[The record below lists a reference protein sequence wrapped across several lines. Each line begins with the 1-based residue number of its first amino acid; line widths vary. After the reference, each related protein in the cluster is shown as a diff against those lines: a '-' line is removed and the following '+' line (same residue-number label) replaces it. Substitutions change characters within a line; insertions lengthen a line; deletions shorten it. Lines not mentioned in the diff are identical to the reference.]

1 MPTNSIEKDALP
13 AGRVAELTEAVD
25 SVLRCI
31 TPFLRASEDDYDTLM
46 SKRQLSHGCYSPGNI
61 LQSYLSHPDQLRG
74 RLSLDLP
81 QTGQG
86 LEAIAS
92 STSTLLRYSVN
103 TSSPGFMDKL
113 WSSPSVPGI
122 AADLLLSTLNGNDH
136 VFRVSPALT
145 LIEKHVGEELAHL
158 FGLGDSNSGG
168 ITVPGGAAANST
180 ALLIARNVRFP
191 HLKEV
196 GLYGISSPRLVIFA
210 SEAAHFSVFNAAQV
224 LGLGSHSV
232 KKISTSTDGSM
243 DPRAL
248 KQALDATIAAG
259 EVPLFICGT
268 AGTTVRGAYDP
279 LESIGK
285 LAHEYNAWFHVDAC
299 WGGAAAFSDK
309 LTYKL
314 TGCEFADSIA
324 YNPHKLLGVPQICSF
339 LLGKD
344 LRTFWYANSL
354 TAGYLFHQDCSIS
367 PSDLCSSPITAA
379 FEGKLSNN
387 HVEMPSYLDSVHYN
401 WRTSKA
407 IQNAPDPR
415 EVYDLASFTPQ
426 YGRRP
431 DAVKL
436 YFHWRYYGTEGI
448 AKQVEG
454 AYDGAKYLARLIE
467 EEPSLHLVGD
477 VDVPCTQVCFYYV
490 GTSLKH
496 TGSAQDRAMQNTHF
510 TRLISAGLMKRGWMV
525 DYAPGS
531 GRQEELGDF
540 LRIACNRM
548 TTPCV
553 AEGLVQVI
561 SEVVNSDIETITTP
575 TKVILPEMEG

>member
-13 AGRVAELTEAVD
+13 VDRVTELTEAIE
-25 SVLRCI
+25 SVLGHVA
-31 TPFLRASEDDYDTLM
+31 PFLRASEDDYAALE
-46 SKRQLSHGCYSPGNI
+46 SERHLSHGCYSTGNI
-61 LQSYLSHPDQLRG
+61 LESYLSHPDQLRG

-81 QTGQG
+81 PTGQG

-92 STSTLLRYSVN
+92 SSSTLLRYSVN

-122 AADLLLSTLNGNDH
+122 AADLLLSALNGNDH

-145 LIEKHVGEELAHL
+145 LIEKHVGEELAYL
-158 FGLGDSNSGG
+158 FGLSDSKSGG
-168 ITVPGGAAANST
+168 VTVPGGAAANST

-196 GLYGISSPRLVIFA
+196 GLHGISSPRLVIFA
-210 SEAAHFSVFNAAQV
+210 SEAAHFSVFNAAQI

-232 KKISTSTDGSM
+232 KKISTTTDGSM

-248 KQALDATIAAG
+248 KHSLDATITAG

-285 LAHEYNAWFHVDAC
+285 LAYEYNAWFHVDAC

-309 LTYKL
+309 LKYKL
-314 TGCEFADSIA
+314 AGCEFADSIA

-354 TAGYLFHQDCSIS
+354 TAGYLFHQDDSVP
-367 PSDLCSSPITAA
+367 PSDLCPSPTTAA
-379 FEGKLSNN
+379 VEGKLFNN
-387 HVEMPSYLDSVHYN
+387 HVEKPFNLDSVRYN
-401 WRTSKA
+401 WRTSRA
-407 IQNAPDPR
+407 IQKAPDPQ

-426 YGRRP
+426 CGRRP

-454 AYDGAKYLARLIE
+454 AYDGARYLAQLIE
-467 EEPSLHLVGD
+467 EEPSLRLVGD

-490 GTSLKH
+490 GASLKL
-496 TGSAQDRAMQNTHF
+496 TVSAQDMAMQNTHF
-510 TRLISAGLMKRGWMV
+510 TRLISTGLMKRGWMV

-553 AEGLVQVI
+553 AEGLVQAI
-561 SEVVNSDIETITTP
+561 SEVVNSDIEAITP
-575 TKVILPEMEG
+575 PHK

>member
-1 MPTNSIEKDALP
+1 MPPNPIEKSALP
-13 AGRVAELTEAVD
+13 TDRVAELTEAVE
-25 SVLRCI
+25 SVLQCL
-31 TPFLRASEDDYDTLM
+31 TPFLRASEDDYSSLTTE
-46 SKRQLSHGCYSPGNI
+46 RHLSSGCYSTGDV
-61 LQSYLSHPDQLRG
+61 LESYLSHPDQLREH
-74 RLSLDLP
+74 LSLNLP
-81 QTGQG
+81 SNGRG
-86 LEAIAS
+86 LEDIAS
-92 STSTLLRYSVN
+92 STSTLLQHSVN

-113 WSSPSVPGI
+113 WASPSIPGI
-122 AADLLLSTLNGNDH
+122 AADLVLSALNGNDH

-158 FGLGDSNSGG
+158 FGLSDLNSGG
-168 ITVPGGAAANST
+168 VNVPGGAAANST

-191 HLKEV
+191 DLKEV
-196 GLYGISSPRLVIFA
+196 GLRGISSPRLVIFA

-232 KKISTSTDGSM
+232 KKISTTTDGSM

-279 LESIGK
+279 LRSIGQ
-285 LAHEYNAWFHVDAC
+285 LAHQYNAWFHVDAC
-299 WGGAAAFSDK
+299 WGGAAAFSRK
-309 LTYKL
+309 LKYKL
-314 TGCEFADSIA
+314 DGCEYADSIA

-344 LRTFWYANSL
+344 LRAFWYANTL
-354 TAGYLFHQDCSIS
+354 TAGYLFHQDSRIP
-367 PSDLCSSPITAA
+367 PSGLSFSHTTAVP
-379 FEGKLSNN
+379 EGKLVNTPAGKLS
-387 HVEMPSYLDSVHYN
+387 SFGVHYD

-407 IQNAPDPR
+407 IQNAADPR
-415 EVYDLASFTPQ
+415 AVYDLASFTPQ
-426 YGRRP
+426 CGRRP

-436 YFHWRYYGTEGI
+436 YFHWRCYGREGI

-454 AYDGAKYLARLIE
+454 AYDGAQYLARLIE
-467 EEPSLHLVGD
+467 KEPTLHLVGD
-477 VDVPCTQVCFYYV
+477 VNVPCTQVCFYYV
-490 GTSLKH
+490 GASLKL
-496 TGSAQDRAMQNTHF
+496 TSSIQDIAAQNTHF
-510 TRLISAGLMKRGWMV
+510 TRLISAGLLKRGWMV

-540 LRIACNRM
+540 LRIVCNRM

-553 AEGLVQVI
+553 AEGLVQAI
-561 SEVVNSDIETITTP
+561 SEVIKSDIETTP
-575 TKVILPEMEG
+575 PEIEG

>member
-1 MPTNSIEKDALP
+1 MPANPIEEDSLL
-13 AGRVAELTEAVD
+13 AGRATELTEAVE
-25 SVLRCI
+25 SVLRYV
-31 TPFLRASEDDYDTLM
+31 TSFLRASEDDYNALTTEGH
-46 SKRQLSHGCYSPGNI
+46 LSNGCYSTGNI
-61 LQSYLSHPDQLRG
+61 LESHLSHPDQLREL
-74 RLSLDLP
+74 LSLELP
-81 QTGQG
+81 ATGRG
-86 LEAIAS
+86 LEDIAS

-122 AADLLLSTLNGNDH
+122 AADLLLSALNGNDH

-158 FGLGDSNSGG
+158 FGLGDPNSGG
-168 ITVPGGAAANST
+168 VTVPGGAAANST

-196 GLYGISSPRLVIFA
+196 GLHGISSPRLVMYA
-210 SEAAHFSVFNAAQV
+210 SQAAHFSVFNAAQV

-232 KKISTSTDGSM
+232 KKIPTSKDGSM
-243 DPRAL
+243 DPKAL
-248 KQALDATIAAG
+248 KQALDASLAAE
-259 EVPLFICGT
+259 EVPLFICAT

-279 LESIGK
+279 LESIAK

-299 WGGAAAFSDK
+299 WGGAAAFSNK
-309 LTYKL
+309 LRYKL
-314 TGCEFADSIA
+314 AGCEFADSIA

-354 TAGYLFHQDCSIS
+354 TAGYLFHQDDSILPSELCPS
-367 PSDLCSSPITAA
+367 PTTAV

-387 HVEMPSYLDSVHYN
+387 NGEKPSSFNSAHHN
-401 WRTSKA
+401 WRTSNA
-407 IQNAPDPR
+407 VQNAPDPR

-426 YGRRP
+426 CGRRP

-467 EEPSLHLVGD
+467 KEPSLHLVGD

-490 GTSLKH
+490 GASLKC
-496 TGSAQDRAMQNTHF
+496 TGSTQDMVTQNTHF
-510 TRLISAGLMKRGWMV
+510 THLISAGLMKRGWMV

-531 GRQEELGDF
+531 GRQELGDF

-553 AEGLVQVI
+553 AEGLVQAI
-561 SEVVNSDIETITTP
+561 LDVVHSDIETITP
-575 TKVILPEMEG
+575 LHQ